1 MYPQDSCHIPEMNIA
16 VVLLSN
22 LEALVKF
29 VSCLSSVLYKK
40 GKTEPPYA
48 TGAALKGQ
56 KTKIII
62 IIIEKHFFPHQR
74 SARESLTAS
83 SCYFSLISFSPEQFF
98 VVSIFCDHGILKS
111 IGHFFIECPS
121 TGLWL

>member
-56 KTKIII
+56 KTKNNNNNNR
-62 IIIEKHFFPHQR
+62 KTFF
-74 SARESLTAS
+74 S
-83 SCYFSLISFSPEQFF
+83 SSKIC
-98 VVSIFCDHGILKS
+98 
-111 IGHFFIECPS
+111 
-121 TGLWL
+121 